1 VAEVVYAGAATR
13 FVVDLDT
20 GGRLVAQ
27 EQNLQSSPAEV
38 AELRGS
44 TVRLSWQRSHGISLG
59 ATADDQSGRT
69 SR

>member
-1 VAEVVYAGAATR
+1 VVYAGAATR
-13 FVVDLDT
+13 FLVDLDT

-27 EQNLQSSPAEV
+27 QQNLQSSSADV

-44 TVRLSWQRSHGISLG
+44 KVRLSWQRSHGISIG
-59 ATADDQSGRT
+59 ASADDHSGRT